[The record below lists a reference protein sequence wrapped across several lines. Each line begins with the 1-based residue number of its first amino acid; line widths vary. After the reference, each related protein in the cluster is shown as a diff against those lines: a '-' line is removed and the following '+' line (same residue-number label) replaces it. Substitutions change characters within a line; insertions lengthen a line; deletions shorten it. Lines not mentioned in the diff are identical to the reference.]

1 MKSSCG
7 TVTLPSW
14 WPHCFSSE
22 TWFSICSAQAPASII
37 FLASRYVA
45 SALPNPASM
54 SAMIGHDMGLDGFPT
69 FASSSAAL
77 T

>member
-1 MKSSCG
+1 MARILAMKSSCG

-14 WPHCFSSE
+14 WPHCFSSD

-54 SAMIGHDMGLDGFPT
+54 SAMIGT
-69 FASSSAAL
+69 TWVS
-77 T
+77 